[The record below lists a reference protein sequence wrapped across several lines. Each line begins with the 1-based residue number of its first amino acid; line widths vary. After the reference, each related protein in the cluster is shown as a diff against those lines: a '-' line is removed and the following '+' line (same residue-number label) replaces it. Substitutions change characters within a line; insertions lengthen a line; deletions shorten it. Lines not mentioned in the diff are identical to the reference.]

1 MDTSVYKNFLIGYI
15 VFQII
20 SIIMGLLLF
29 CALIMSIGMLILM
42 GGSTGSIISFIFA
55 CAIAF
60 LLIGLTFCYICISPL
75 ALYATYKTLKQRPL
89 TKIQEFSV
97 KCCPAILAI
106 LTIVLLVP
114 FLLSLFL

>member
-42 GGSTGSIISFIFA
+42 GGSTGSIVHFIFA
-55 CAIAF
+55 CTIVF

-75 ALYATYKTLKQRPL
+75 ALYATYKTLKQRPA
-89 TKIQEFSV
+89 FSGSD
-97 KCCPAILAI
+97 
-106 LTIVLLVP
+106 
-114 FLLSLFL
+114 FSL